1 LATTSGAQFLIDLW
15 VPSSTLVQPQL
26 AYQYATGYFRNF
38 KQNAYE
44 SSVEVYYKPMYNQ
57 IEFKPGANL
66 FFNQNLENE
75 MVFGQGLSY
84 GAEFFLRKKTG
95 QFTGWVGYTWSR
107 TTRQFDELNN
117 GEAYFF
123 RYDRTHDM
131 SLLLS
136 YQFNK
141 KWSGNMVFVYGT
153 GNATTLPDSRYAYR
167 FGIDPGTGA
176 PEYIFIDRYN
186 KVNSFRLPAYHRLDI
201 SATYIVK
208 QTAKFE
214 SSWNF
219 SIYNVYNRANPYFI
233 YFLPDIEKNQV
244 KAYMVYLFPIV
255 PSVQWNFRF

>member
-1 LATTSGAQFLIDLW
+1 
-15 VPSSTLVQPQL
+15 
-26 AYQYATGYFRNF
+26 
-38 KQNAYE
+38 
-44 SSVEVYYKPMYNQ
+44 
-57 IEFKPGANL
+57 
-66 FFNQNLENE
+66 
-75 MVFGQGLSY
+75 
-84 GAEFFLRKKTG
+84 
-95 QFTGWVGYTWSR
+95 
-107 TTRQFDELNN
+107 
-117 GEAYFF
+117 
-123 RYDRTHDM
+123 
-131 SLLLS
+131 
-136 YQFNK
+136 
-141 KWSGNMVFVYGT
+141 MVFVYGT